1 LPEFISLLYF
11 CKLFEKRKGILSS
24 WAECAAPA
32 QPTWGSRPALLSL
45 PPPHCPAG
53 PAHSRS
59 RPSAVGHLC
68 GPHLLEM
75 PSPNTPPPLT
85 HVRCRRWQSTAVMPR
100 CVALLPTAAMLEPV
114 PPTHST
120 VAALYPLVP
129 LCPTQ
134 ALPTI
139 AAPPTMHRAEGSMT
153 SCAVHTPSSYR
164 LASLLV
170 PSSPVVSCM
179 GALPP
184 FHRGAASSLHLS
196 SATRTTTPRQN
207 LHRAASHGTCCRCLH
222 RYALPPRMCAPCV
235 HAKPYSHMCN
245 HAPNHP
251 ITLSSCACL

>member
-1 LPEFISLLYF
+1 VGRMR
-11 CKLFEKRKGILSS
+11 CTG
-24 WAECAAPA
+24 
-32 QPTWGSRPALLSL
+32 PTHVGKQTRPPF
-45 PPPHCPAG
+45 PPSPHCPAG

-75 PSPNTPPPLT
+75 PSPNPPPLLT

-129 LCPTQ
+129 LCPMQ

-139 AAPPTMHRAEGSMT
+139 AAPPTMHRAEGSTT
-153 SCAVHTPSSYR
+153 SCAVHTPSSCR

-207 LHRAASHGTCCRCLH
+207 LHRATSHGTCCRCLH

-235 HAKPYSHMCN
+235 HAKPCLHMCS

-251 ITLSSCACL
+251 ITLSPCACL